1 MKKMK
6 NNKKGFTLVELL
18 AVIVILAILMVA
30 AGSAVMS
37 TMNNAKVNTFK
48 NEALS
53 AINMATNM
61 YTEISMNSDD
71 AGTYLVN
78 SEDAKYKGM
87 CVTLQGLVNNGYLEK
102 DLHDGTT
109 YGTIIV
115 EVPFDGGATKY
126 SIWTSDG
133 TYGIQGY
140 EKNQISKLKF
150 TSANN
155 NIVNGSLN
163 YLIGGSGVVT
173 KLNGIKSINVATHGS
188 GTGVDIPVADTTEN
202 KGKVATNKISHSG
215 DSEVGPTV
223 SEIST
228 ISGNGGTG
236 ATYKN
241 ILCINNKIK

>member
-1 MKKMK
+1 MKKI
-6 NNKKGFTLVELL
+6 NNNRKGFTLVELL

-30 AGSAVMS
+30 AGAAVMS

-61 YTEISMNSDD
+61 YTEISMSD

-78 SEDAKYKGM
+78 SEDSKYKGM
-87 CVTLQGLVNNGYLEK
+87 CVTLQGLVNNGYLDK
-102 DLHDGTT
+102 DLHDGTI

-140 EKNQISKLKF
+140 EKSQISKLKF
-150 TSANN
+150 KNDNN
-155 NIVNGSLN
+155 NRTAIDTYTTNGTG
-163 YLIGGSGVVT
+163 IIT
-173 KLNGIKSINVATHGS
+173 KLNGIRRINSAAYSNSATANIPSSNVSGS
-188 GTGVDIPVADTTEN
+188 TFKFEGSA
-202 KGKVATNKISHSG
+202 
-215 DSEVGPTV
+215 VGPKIG
-223 SEIST
+223 SIQT
-228 ISGNGGTG
+228 IAANGGTG
-236 ATYKN
+236 AEYKN
-241 ILCINNKIK
+241 IICINNKIS

>member
-155 NIVNGSLN
+155 NVVGDSLD

-173 KLNGIKSINVATHGS
+173 KLNGIKALNVATHKD
-188 GTGVDIPVADTTEN
+188 GTNVTLPALATD
-202 KGKVATNKISHSG
+202 VATNKIKYSSN
-215 DSEVGPTV
+215 SSAVGPTV
-223 SEIST
+223 YTIST
-228 ISGNGGTG
+228 ISANGGTG
-236 ATYKN
+236 ATYSN
-241 ILCINNKIK
+241 ILCINKKIK

>member
-6 NNKKGFTLVELL
+6 NNRKGFTLVELL

-87 CVTLQGLVNNGYLEK
+87 CVTLQGLVTNGYLEK

-155 NIVNGSLN
+155 NVVGDSLN
-163 YLIGGSGVVT
+163 YLTGGSGVVT
-173 KLNGIKSINVATHGS
+173 KLNGIKSINVASH
-188 GTGVDIPVADTTEN
+188 GTGTVTISVGNTDAD
-202 KGKVATNKISHSG
+202 KAKVATNKIKHTAT
-215 DSEVGPTV
+215 DDVGPTV
-223 SEIST
+223 SAIST

-236 ATYKN
+236 ATYNN
-241 ILCINNKIK
+241 IVCINNKIQ

>member
-6 NNKKGFTLVELL
+6 NNRKGFTLVELL

-71 AGTYLVN
+71 SGTYLVN
-78 SEDAKYKGM
+78 SSDAKYKGM
-87 CVTLQGLVNNGYLEK
+87 CVTLQGLVTNGYLEK

-155 NIVNGSLN
+155 QVVNDSLN
-163 YLIGGSGVVT
+163 YLIAGSGVVT
-173 KLNGIKSINVATHGS
+173 KLNGIKALNVASHKD
-188 GTGVDIPVADTTEN
+188 GTSVAIPTNASD
-202 KGKVATNKISHSG
+202 VATNKIKYSG
-215 DSEVGPTV
+215 SEVGPTLTQ
-223 SEIST
+223 IQT
-228 ISGNGGTG
+228 ISGANGGTG

>member
-1 MKKMK
+1 MKKII
-6 NNKKGFTLVELL
+6 NNRKGFTLVELL

-30 AGSAVMS
+30 AGAAVMS

-61 YTEISMNSDD
+61 YTEISMSSSD

-78 SEDAKYKGM
+78 SEDSKYKGM
-87 CVTLQGLVNNGYLEK
+87 CVTLQGLVNNGYLDK

-115 EVPFDGGATKY
+115 EVPFDGGTTKY

-140 EKNQISKLKF
+140 EKSQISKLKF
-150 TSANN
+150 KNDNN
-155 NIVNGSLN
+155 NTTGIDTYTQNGTG
-163 YLIGGSGVVT
+163 IIT
-173 KLNGIKSINVATHGS
+173 KLNGIRRINSAAYSNSTTTVNIPNSNVSGS
-188 GTGVDIPVADTTEN
+188 TFKFEGSA
-202 KGKVATNKISHSG
+202 
-215 DSEVGPTV
+215 VGPKIG
-223 SEIST
+223 SIQT
-228 ISGNGGTG
+228 IAANGGTG
-236 ATYKN
+236 AEYKN
-241 ILCINNKIK
+241 IICINNKIN

>member
-6 NNKKGFTLVELL
+6 NNRKGFTLVELL

-61 YTEISMNSDD
+61 YTEISMNADD
-71 AGTYLVN
+71 SGTYLVN
-78 SEDAKYKGM
+78 DEDAKYKGM

-155 NIVNGSLN
+155 NVITNDYTV
-163 YLIGGSGVVT
+163 GGSGVVT
-173 KLNGIKSINVATHGS
+173 KLNGIKAINNATHSTVAS
-188 GTGVDIPVADTTEN
+188 GQTANTITDADVSTN
-202 KGKVATNKISHSG
+202 KFKYDDNNTVGPKVA
-215 DSEVGPTV
+215 
-223 SEIST
+223 EIKT
-228 ISGNGGTG
+228 IGGANGGTG
-236 ATYKN
+236 TTYNN
-241 ILCINNKIK
+241 IVCINNKIQ

>member
-6 NNKKGFTLVELL
+6 NNRKGFTLVELL

-71 AGTYLVN
+71 AGNYLVN
-78 SEDAKYKGM
+78 DTDAKYKGM

-140 EKNQISKLKF
+140 EKNKISKLKF

-155 NIVNGSLN
+155 NVITNDYTV
-163 YLIGGSGVVT
+163 GGSGVVT
-173 KLNGIKSINVATHGS
+173 KLSGIKAINDATHKAEATSTINKTDEPSVSKIKYDGN
-188 GTGVDIPVADTTEN
+188 GVGP
-202 KGKVATNKISHSG
+202 KVA
-215 DSEVGPTV
+215 
-223 SEIST
+223 EIQT
-228 ISGNGGTG
+228 IGGANGGTG
-236 ATYKN
+236 TTYNN
-241 ILCINNKIK
+241 ITCINNKIQ

>member
-1 MKKMK
+1 MKKI
-6 NNKKGFTLVELL
+6 NNNRKGFTLVELL

-30 AGSAVMS
+30 AGAAVMS

-61 YTEISMNSDD
+61 YTEISMSPDD

-78 SEDAKYKGM
+78 SGDSKYKGM
-87 CVTLQGLVNNGYLEK
+87 CVTLQGLVENGYLEK

-140 EKNQISKLKF
+140 EKSQISKLKF
-150 TSANN
+150 KNANN
-155 NIVNGSLN
+155 NVQSIGTYTTNGTG
-163 YLIGGSGVVT
+163 IIT
-173 KLNGIKSINVATHGS
+173 KLDGIKKINAAAYSNSATVNINS
-188 GTGVDIPVADTTEN
+188 ATGQNQYQFKATDTV
-202 KGKVATNKISHSG
+202 K
-215 DSEVGPTV
+215 VGPKLASV
-223 SEIST
+223 QT
-228 ISGNGGTG
+228 IEDNGGTG
-236 ATYKN
+236 ATYSN
-241 ILCINNKIK
+241 IICINSKIS

>member
-1 MKKMK
+1 MKKI
-6 NNKKGFTLVELL
+6 NNNRKGFTLVELL

-61 YTEISMNSDD
+61 YTEISMSADD
-71 AGTYLVN
+71 SGAYLVN
-78 SEDAKYKGM
+78 SEDSKYKGM
-87 CVTLQGLVNNGYLEK
+87 CVTLQGLVNNGYLDK
-102 DLHDGTT
+102 DLHSGAT

-150 TSANN
+150 KSSNNDTAN
-155 NIVNGSLN
+155 LET
-163 YLIGGSGVVT
+163 YTTGGTGVIT
-173 KLNGIKSINVATHGS
+173 KLNGIKRINSAAYSANNGAIPTTNPAGNTFQYS
-188 GTGVDIPVADTTEN
+188 GTA
-202 KGKVATNKISHSG
+202 
-215 DSEVGPTV
+215 VGPKVT
-223 SEIST
+223 SIKT
-228 ISGNGGTG
+228 ISANGGTG
-236 ATYKN
+236 AEYKN
-241 ILCINNKIK
+241 ITCINNKIS